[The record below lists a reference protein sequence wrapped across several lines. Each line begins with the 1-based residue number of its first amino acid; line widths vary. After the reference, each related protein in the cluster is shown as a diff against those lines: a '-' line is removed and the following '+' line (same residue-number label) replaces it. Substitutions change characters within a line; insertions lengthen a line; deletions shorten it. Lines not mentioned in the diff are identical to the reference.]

1 MNFSDAITNAKNL
14 AKNYFGER
22 KEYELQFNH
31 EEDNCWYI
39 DFPNWGFS
47 HHNLMMVSGADKLC
61 AFLSDDDK
69 FTYVKVIPAK
79 KEEDHPGYA
88 KLVQKSHS
96 LFGGSTYQVTGLEG
110 FDREIWLCPV
120 TLFVLG
126 EYPKYI
132 YLKKNEKPT
141 PKSDSTPKP
150 DNLSEANNTPE
161 SDSTR
166 ECGSEPKVS
175 NTPKAG
181 STSEADNTSKADAV
195 KSETSEA
202 SKPSADGKKAHI
214 YNLII
219 VDESGSMYQ
228 LREATMSG
236 VNETIST
243 IRSAQEEFADTQEHF
258 LTLVTFDSGSHR
270 PDVRTLI
277 DCLPIGEVKDFN
289 DYMPSG
295 GTPLYDAMGQSLSAL
310 HARIKDD
317 DDATAVVT
325 VLTDGLENSSHEWNA
340 HRLRQLIEQL
350 KEQGWSFS
358 YMGSA
363 HNVKEVTDLLAIE
376 NVVEFSHDQLGAAS
390 TWEREQSSRRAYYR
404 KMGEIYSSGVALSKE
419 EMLKQKR
426 GFAESYY
433 ENRITPDRITS
444 LQPNEVFV
452 FGSNAQG
459 NHGGGA
465 AAFAMHNFGA
475 VWGQGEGMQGQSYAI
490 PTMEGIDSL
499 QAAVWRFIDYAD
511 SHPDKRFLVTRIG
524 CGIAGYHV
532 DEIAPL
538 FKPCIKL
545 ENVSLPADFW
555 KVLGLDMGFNY

>member
-69 FTYVKVIPAK
+69 FAYVKVIPAK

-88 KLVQKSHS
+88 KLVQKTHS

-110 FDREIWLCPV
+110 FDRDIWLCPV

-181 STSEADNTSKADAV
+181 STSEADNAPKADAA
-195 KSETSEA
+195 KPEP
-202 SKPSADGKKAHI
+202 SKPSANGKAHI

-236 VNETIST
+236 VNETVST
-243 IRSAQEEFADTQEHF
+243 IRSAQEKFADTQEHF

-295 GTPLYDAMGQSLSAL
+295 CTPLYDAMGQSLSTL

-376 NVVEFSHDQLGAAS
+376 NVVEFSHDQRGASS
-390 TWEREQSSRRAYYR
+390 TWEREQSSRRSYYR

-419 EMLKQKR
+419 EMLKQKM

-524 CGIAGYHV
+524 CGIAGYRV
-532 DEIAPL
+532 SEIAPL

-555 KVLGLDMGFNY
+555 KVLGLDMF